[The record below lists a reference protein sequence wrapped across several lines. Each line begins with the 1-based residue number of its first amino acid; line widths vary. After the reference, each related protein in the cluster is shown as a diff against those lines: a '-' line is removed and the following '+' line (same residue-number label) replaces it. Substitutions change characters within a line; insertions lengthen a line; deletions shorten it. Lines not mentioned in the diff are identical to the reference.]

1 MLLDFGDT
9 ATALRGPFPAKS
21 PGRLV
26 QSTSIQAFLSQSSHC
41 NLSPVRRPLDPS
53 TPRSG
58 SHHITPSISTCELT
72 SHLRLGKSS
81 KMAFHQ
87 PTRQISQRVVRAD
100 PTPSESEA
108 RLAAPPLTQSRDESQ
123 TWVLFSPA
131 TDAGTSTSY
140 LSTAQDDDQ
149 PTPGRSRISDLG
161 SLQTIEPSD
170 NLYSEPAH
178 SDLLEEDEEY
188 EDDAVEDD
196 AELDSLD
203 SHLPE
208 FRQQG
213 GFTQSTPILP
223 GHDGLGSFRVDT
235 QMLSADM
242 QEQMYQ
248 FERYNP
254 RRIKRRRE
262 SLELG
267 QLALESEEAQEAA
280 RRRRIEEWRLEQS
293 RVLLQEIQKE
303 TRRRR
308 ESAVS
313 ALTTKLRRGSQAS
326 TDLEADEATLSTI
339 GESTSAAS
347 AAGTEWHDQD
357 ASELDYGAGE
367 GDGTGMWTRITRKVI
382 RDLMGIDDDRLL
394 CVLFGEALPED
405 LGLDLDADDLSST
418 PRASGPAPTDTEQ
431 DQSWQLRTLDRIAR
445 ELGHLVNQL
454 SAHPH
459 PGAFSTYVRMQQ
471 QPLPYAGLPAIPE
484 AAALPVTATAD
495 GAEESKHRTP
505 SFSNVEDSTVP
516 TLPQFQPT
524 LQTVPHS
531 MPMDIPRTRSMDNH
545 AEGPEHV
552 PGTFTQQEWE
562 QDLDIKVVFR
572 YLRNRFTSSRAASS
586 STVPASHHAHASHQS
601 SSPEIAAA
609 RAAARVRQHHP
620 LVHQRRKSF
629 KVSGGPSVPGQVINV
644 HHAHG
649 SCASQSTR
657 RSGRRGSLSVSSS
670 RHSSRHYW
678 DIGAGGPAGSIGTGS
693 MIASTGPMGS
703 WGEV

>member
-1 MLLDFGDT
+1 
-9 ATALRGPFPAKS
+9 
-21 PGRLV
+21 
-26 QSTSIQAFLSQSSHC
+26 
-41 NLSPVRRPLDPS
+41 
-53 TPRSG
+53 
-58 SHHITPSISTCELT
+58 
-72 SHLRLGKSS
+72 
-81 KMAFHQ
+81 MAFHQ

-100 PTPSESEA
+100 PTSSESEA
-108 RLAAPPLTQSRDESQ
+108 RLAAPPLTQSRNESE

-140 LSTAQDDDQ
+140 LSSVQDDDQ

-170 NLYSEPAH
+170 NLYSEPAN
-178 SDLLEEDEEY
+178 SDLLEEEEG
-188 EDDAVEDD
+188 DEDD

-213 GFTQSTPILP
+213 GFAQSTPILP
-223 GHDGLGSFRVDT
+223 AHDGLGSFRVDT
-235 QMLSADM
+235 QVLSADM

-267 QLALESEEAQEAA
+267 QLALEREEVQEGA

-293 RVLLQEIQKE
+293 RILLHEIQKE

-308 ESAVS
+308 ESTVS
-313 ALTTKLRRGSQAS
+313 ALTSKLRRGSEAS
-326 TDLEADEATLSTI
+326 MDPEADEATLSTI
-339 GESTSAAS
+339 CESSSDAS
-347 AAGTEWHDQD
+347 AAETEWHDQD
-357 ASELDYGAGE
+357 DSGLDFGAGA
-367 GDGTGMWTRITRKVI
+367 GDEAGMWTRITRKVI
-382 RDLMGIDDDRLL
+382 RNLMGVDDDRLL

-405 LGLDLDADDLSST
+405 LDLDLAADDLSST
-418 PRASGPAPTDTEQ
+418 PRASGSATTDAEQ
-431 DQSWQLRTLDRIAR
+431 DQSWQLRALDRIAR
-445 ELGHLVNQL
+445 ELGHLVSQL

-484 AAALPVTATAD
+484 AAPLPVAVPAD
-495 GAEESKHRTP
+495 GAEESKNRTS
-505 SFSNVEDSTVP
+505 SFSNAEGSTVP
-516 TLPQFQPT
+516 LVPQFHPT

-531 MPMDIPRTRSMDNH
+531 MPMDIPRTRSMENY
-545 AEGPEHV
+545 AEGPEHAS
-552 PGTFTQQEWE
+552 GTFTQQEWE

-572 YLRNRFTSSRAASS
+572 YLRNRFTSSRAT
-586 STVPASHHAHASHQS
+586 STSTAAASHHANTSHQS
-601 SSPEIAAA
+601 SSPEIVAA

-629 KVSGGPSVPGQVINV
+629 KISGGPNVPGQVVNV

>member
-1 MLLDFGDT
+1 
-9 ATALRGPFPAKS
+9 
-21 PGRLV
+21 
-26 QSTSIQAFLSQSSHC
+26 
-41 NLSPVRRPLDPS
+41 
-53 TPRSG
+53 
-58 SHHITPSISTCELT
+58 
-72 SHLRLGKSS
+72 
-81 KMAFHQ
+81 MAFHQ

-100 PTPSESEA
+100 PTSSESEV

-140 LSTAQDDDQ
+140 LSSVQDDEQ

-170 NLYSEPAH
+170 NLYSEPAN
-178 SDLLEEDEEY
+178 SDLLEEDEEDD
-188 EDDAVEDD
+188 DDATEDD

-267 QLALESEEAQEAA
+267 QLALESDEAQEAA

-293 RVLLQEIQKE
+293 RILLQEIQKE

-308 ESAVS
+308 ESTAS
-313 ALTTKLRRGSQAS
+313 ALTNKLRRGSQAS
-326 TDLEADEATLSTI
+326 MDPEADEATLSTI
-339 GESTSAAS
+339 GESTSDAS
-347 AAGTEWHDQD
+347 AAETEWHDQD
-357 ASELDYGAGE
+357 DSELDLGAGE
-367 GDGTGMWTRITRKVI
+367 GDEASMWTRITRKVI
-382 RDLMGIDDDRLL
+382 RDLMGVDDDRLL

-405 LGLDLDADDLSST
+405 LGLDLAADDLSST
-418 PRASGPAPTDTEQ
+418 PRASGPTPTNTEQ
-431 DQSWQLRTLDRIAR
+431 DQSWQLRALDRIAR
-445 ELGHLVNQL
+445 ELGHLVSQL

-471 QPLPYAGLPAIPE
+471 QPLPYAGLPVIPE
-484 AAALPVTATAD
+484 AAALPVTAPVD
-495 GAEESKHRTP
+495 RAEETKNRT
-505 SFSNVEDSTVP
+505 SSVSNVEGSTVP

-545 AEGPEHV
+545 VEGPEV

-586 STVPASHHAHASHQS
+586 TATASHHAHASHQP
-601 SSPEIAAA
+601 SSPEVVAA

-629 KVSGGPSVPGQVINV
+629 KVSGGPSVPGQVVNV
-644 HHAHG
+644 HHTHG